1 MMSKIFRFYFIPLLL
16 LTFASC
22 SAPSNNTEHKK
33 NVDELASDKI
43 EELRGEI
50 NNLEDVFLS
59 HKIISVT
66 QFSVRVNTILDGILT
81 GKDADTDNFSFRI
94 TNSATVGSYKDFGF
108 NLICNSQT
116 DSIIDT
122 LQFTIYERLNPGESI
137 AVNHDVK
144 TKDGADS
151 FNLILDSFVG
161 SDGRKI
167 YPAVRPTRLTFDLL
181 Y

>member
-16 LTFASC
+16 LSLPSC
-22 SAPSNNTEHKK
+22 SAPSNNKEHEK

-50 NNLEDVFLS
+50 NNLEDVFLA
-59 HKIISVT
+59 HKNISVT
-66 QFSVRVNTILDGILT
+66 QFSVSANTILDGILT
-81 GKDADTDNFSFRI
+81 GKDADADNFSFRI
-94 TNSATVGSYKDFGF
+94 TNSATVGSYKDFRF
-108 NLICNSQT
+108 NLICNSQSG
-116 DSIIDT
+116 SILDT

-137 AVNHDVK
+137 VVNHDVK
-144 TKDGADS
+144 TNDGADS
-151 FNLILDSFVG
+151 FNLILDSFIG

-167 YPAVRPTRLTFDLL
+167 YPSVRPNRGAFDIL

>member
-1 MMSKIFRFYFIPLLL
+1 MRKIFGLYFIPLLL
-16 LTFASC
+16 LTFPSC
-22 SAPSNNTEHKK
+22 SVPSNNTEQTK

-50 NNLEDVFLS
+50 NNLEDVFLG
-59 HKIISVT
+59 HKNISVT

-81 GKDADTDNFSFRI
+81 GKDADADNFSFRI

-108 NLICNSQT
+108 NLICMSQT
-116 DSIIDT
+116 GSIIDT

-137 AVNHDVK
+137 AVNQDVK
-144 TKDGADS
+144 SKDDADS
-151 FNLILDSFVG
+151 FNLILDSFIG

-167 YPAVRPTRLTFDLL
+167 YPSVRPTRVVFDLL

>member
-1 MMSKIFRFYFIPLLL
+1 MRKIFGLYFIPLLL
-16 LTFASC
+16 LSFPSC
-22 SAPSNNTEHKK
+22 SVPSNNTEQTK

-50 NNLEDVFLS
+50 NNLEDVFLA
-59 HKIISVT
+59 HKNISVT
-66 QFSVRVNTILDGILT
+66 QFGVSANSILDGILT
-81 GKDADTDNFSFRI
+81 GKDADADNFSFRI

-108 NLICNSQT
+108 NLICNSKT
-116 DSIIDT
+116 GSFIDT

-137 AVNHDVK
+137 AVSHDVK
-144 TKDGADS
+144 AKDGADS
-151 FNLILDSFVG
+151 FNLILDSFIG

-167 YPAVRPTRLTFDLL
+167 YPAVRPSRVAFDLL

>member
-1 MMSKIFRFYFIPLLL
+1 MSKIFRFYFIPLLL

-50 NNLEDVFLS
+50 NKLEDVFLS

-81 GKDADTDNFSFRI
+81 GKDADTDNFSCRI

-116 DSIIDT
+116 GSIIDT

-137 AVNHDVK
+137 AVNQDVK

>member
-1 MMSKIFRFYFIPLLL
+1 MRKIFGLYFVPLLL
-16 LTFASC
+16 LTFPSC
-22 SAPSNNTEHKK
+22 SVPSNNTEQTK

-50 NNLEDVFLS
+50 NNLEDVFLG
-59 HKIISVT
+59 HKNISVT
-66 QFSVRVNTILDGILT
+66 QFSVSANSILDGILT
-81 GKDADTDNFSFRI
+81 GKDADADNFSFRI

-108 NLICNSQT
+108 NLICMSQT
-116 DSIIDT
+116 GSIIDT

-137 AVNHDVK
+137 AVNQDVK

-167 YPAVRPTRLTFDLL
+167 YPAVRPTSL

>member
-1 MMSKIFRFYFIPLLL
+1 MRKIFGLYFIPLLL
-16 LTFASC
+16 LSFPSC

-66 QFSVRVNTILDGILT
+66 QFSVRANTILDGILA

-116 DSIIDT
+116 GSIIDT

-137 AVNHDVK
+137 AVNQDVK

-167 YPAVRPTRLTFDLL
+167 YPAVRPTRVAFDLL